1 MYRWLELVLVGV
13 GLFLSLWIVIPAPS
27 LFLLPLGVG
36 APELSPALLGFNA
49 FVFLLLWLRKATLQR
64 PHRSQRLWLLM
75 LVGSLAGI
83 ILSAL
88 PLLQLP
94 MTVQQSRTAMQ
105 AKLGRNYL
113 AQIPQ
118 SVQAQM
124 RPQPFVLG
132 DLFSGIPTPKVRHT
146 SGIPFATPEGV
157 PLSLD
162 VYQPLKKGK
171 YPGIVVI
178 YGGAWRSGSPADN
191 AEFNRYMA
199 ARGYVVWA
207 IAYRHAPEY
216 RFPAQIIDVQSALA
230 FIQQHALE
238 YETDQTRMALL
249 GRSAGAHLAMLA
261 AYQPSPLTIRAVID
275 YYGPVDLAKGY
286 NDPPNPD
293 PIDVRAVL
301 RAFLGGPPRSLPQR
315 YQQASPITYVK
326 PSLPPSLLIYGSR
339 DHLVQAKFGR
349 ALFQRLQAAG
359 NTAILVEIP
368 WAEHAFDALFSGLSN
383 QLALYY
389 TERFIAWALTEAPQV
404 GFSGTSEVPAA
415 FLSATAQAKSAVSG
429 GVVTGLVC
437 QS

>member
-1 MYRWLELVLVGV
+1 MYSRLGLLLVGV
-13 GLFLSLWIVIPAPS
+13 GLFLSLWIVLPAPT

-49 FVFLLLWLRKATLQR
+49 LVFLLLGLQKAIWGRSPRR
-64 PHRSQRLWLLM
+64 PQRLWLL
-75 LVGSLAGI
+75 LVGSLLGI

-94 MTVQQSRTAMQ
+94 MTVQQARRAMQ
-105 AKLGRNYL
+105 AELGRNYL

-124 RPQPFVLG
+124 RPQPFVLA
-132 DLFSGIPTPKVRHT
+132 DLFQGVPTSKVRHT

-157 PLSLD
+157 PLLLD
-162 VYQPLKKGK
+162 VYRPLKKGK

-178 YGGAWRSGSPADN
+178 YGGAWRSGSPANN

-216 RFPAQIIDVQSALA
+216 RFPAQIKDVQSALA
-230 FIQQHALE
+230 FIQQHAWE
-238 YETDQTRMALL
+238 YETDQARMALL

-261 AYQPSPLTIRAVID
+261 AYQPSALPIRAVVD
-275 YYGPVDLAKGY
+275 YYGPVDLTKGY
-286 NDPPNPD
+286 NEPPSPD

-301 RAFLGGPPRSLPQR
+301 KAFLGGSPRALPQR

-326 PSLPPSLLIYGSR
+326 SSLPPSLLIYGSR

-349 ALFQRLQAAG
+349 ALFQRLKAAG
-359 NTAILVEIP
+359 NTAILIEIP
-368 WAEHAFDALFSGLSN
+368 WAEHSFDALFSGLSN

-389 TERFIAWALTEAPQV
+389 TERFLAWALKPEAPQV
-404 GFSGTSEVPAA
+404 GLTGTA
-415 FLSATAQAKSAVSG
+415 LSSIHRQQLKPSLLSPVE
-429 GVVTGLVC
+429 
-437 QS
+437 